1 MSDNKEIKDT
11 NVVQEGQEVMEVQE
25 AQEVD
30 DHKKEVNEQ
39 YGVSTLDVMPT
50 TDGVASVLA
59 DNPNYEGASNQ
70 TTNFKLPLYVRG
82 DNFKVLTDQNIA
94 MSIIDNTLA
103 GLNDKGTGNE
113 QRITQLNR
121 DLSLLR
127 NSLNTLQGIVT
138 NQGNHLNDIDD
149 DINMIP
155 GIQADLI
162 SQNNLIKAL
171 TTRVLALEE
180 GYNSAEGNI
189 GVLRHEM
196 AEVKSSVSS
205 HNTELE
211 RIRNKVKA
219 GYAFKNEIGE
229 GNTKL
234 TTVVYAGNPI
244 EKSKYLVT
252 ISGSRT
258 DRAGQTG
265 YSKQWLIVGGS
276 IKCANVPH
284 LTLVSESTSSLVAT
298 DLNTSINITENDTY
312 MTINANVRVT
322 TGTWALIMT
331 AIPVY

>member
-1 MSDNKEIKDT
+1 MSDNKEIKNTD
-11 NVVQEGQEVMEVQE
+11 VVEE
-25 AQEVD
+25 AQDVD

-50 TDGVASVLA
+50 TGGVASVLA

-82 DNFKVLTDQNIA
+82 DNFKVLTDLNIA
-94 MSIIDNTLA
+94 MSIIDDILA
-103 GLNDKGTGNE
+103 GINDKGTAND

-138 NQGNHLNDIDD
+138 NQGNHLNDIDE

-171 TTRVLALEE
+171 TTRVLALEDGKTSTEGSIGALRSDLNRLGNTVE
-180 GYNSAEGNI
+180 GYRE
-189 GVLRHEM
+189 
-196 AEVKSSVSS
+196 
-205 HNTELE
+205 ELE

-219 GYAFKNEIGE
+219 GYAYKNEIGV
-229 GNTKL
+229 GNTTL
-234 TTVVYAGNPI
+234 TTGVYGGI
-244 EKSKYLVT
+244 RTDRSKYLVT

-258 DRAGQTG
+258 DSSGQTG
-265 YSKQWLIVGGS
+265 YSKQWIIAGDT
-276 IKCANVPH
+276 IKGDNVNH
-284 LTLVSESTSSLVAT
+284 LTLVSGSTSDLVAT
-298 DLNTSINITENDTY
+298 GLNTTISITRDDIH
-312 MTINANVRVT
+312 MTINANVSVSY
-322 TGTWALIMT
+322 GTWALIMT